1 MTSPAQRA
9 IGLALG
15 GGVVRGIAH
24 VGVLQV
30 IEELGIE
37 IDCIAGTSSG
47 AIVGAMYAAGIPLKE
62 IVDIAGH
69 AKWRDLAEISM
80 RRDGLIG
87 TRRLAAYLDSV
98 VGGKS
103 FGELRIPF
111 KAVATDIATGE
122 EVILSKGPVR
132 DAVRA
137 SCAIPGI
144 FVPVRLGGRML
155 VDGGLCNN
163 VPASV
168 VRGMGA
174 SYVVAVDLN
183 ALSLGTPPPRNVFQI
198 ILHAHDI
205 MQRANVE
212 KESKMADLLIQPDL
226 SGLGLIDFNSAKE
239 FMDRGAAAARR
250 ALQPPMHEH
259 IMDGDAE

>member
-1 MTSPAQRA
+1 MALPAHRK
-9 IGLALG
+9 IGIALG

-24 VGVLQV
+24 VGVLQA

-37 IDCIAGTSSG
+37 IECIAGTSSG
-47 AIVGAMYAAGIPLKE
+47 AIVGAMYAAGIPLQE
-62 IVDIAGH
+62 IVQIAAH
-69 AKWRDLAEISM
+69 AKWRDLAEISV

-87 TRRLAAYLDSV
+87 TRKLAAYLDSV
-98 VGGKS
+98 IGGKT
-103 FGELRIPF
+103 FDDLRIRF
-111 KAVATDIATGE
+111 KAVATDICTGQ
-122 EVILSKGPVR
+122 EVVISSGPVC

-168 VRGMGA
+168 AREMGA

-183 ALSLGTPPPRNVFQI
+183 ALAMGTPPPRNVFQI

-212 KESKMADLLIQPDL
+212 KEAKQADLLIQPDL
-226 SGLGLIDFNSAKE
+226 SGLSLIDFNSARE
-239 FMDRGAAAARR
+239 FMDKGAAAARA
-250 ALQPPMHEH
+250 ALQSL
-259 IMDGDAE
+259 AVRQ